1 MPGPCLEK
9 CLEGAWKVVPR
20 GLQGDTCRL
29 IKRMVMQLN
38 PKDLIL
44 TLLLAADDREL
55 EAREAVSACALFG
68 VRANSVRVALVRLNA
83 AGLIEAVGR
92 GSYRLGAKA
101 VGLAGELGLWKQ
113 AEARIRPWQGDWLMV
128 HTGELKRSDKPAMNR
143 RQRALRL
150 AGFEALQRDI
160 YLRPDNLVEDIAAL
174 RQRLQRLGLD
184 VEAPVWR
191 ATDLDSASEARAR
204 TLWDGPALTMQYRES
219 TRRIR
224 EWLAK
229 MPALDLDEAAR
240 ESFLLGN
247 AVIRQMIYDPLLP
260 DPLVDSAARRDCL
273 AAVQDIDEVGHDI
286 WRRLRDAEFS
296 VVSDS
301 AAL

>member
-1 MPGPCLEK
+1 
-9 CLEGAWKVVPR
+9 
-20 GLQGDTCRL
+20 
-29 IKRMVMQLN
+29 MQLN

-184 VEAPVWR
+184 AEALVWR
-191 ATDLDSASEARAR
+191 AQALDPASEAQAR
-204 TLWDGPALTMQYRES
+204 TLWDGPALTAQYRES

-286 WRRLRDAEFS
+286 WRRLRDAAF
-296 VVSDS
+296 S
-301 AAL
+301 AAPESAGSVD